1 LGNGLGEHPKA
12 GIQEPFQ
19 PGHLVL
25 EVKKPF
31 GAGGE
36 N

>member
-1 LGNGLGEHPKA
+1 MGNGLGEHPKA
-12 GIQEPFQ
+12 GIQ
-19 PGHLVL
+19 GRSNLDIWCL
-25 EVKKPF
+25 GVKKPF